1 MNKLKLTFL
10 LLISFLTISCGFHLR
25 GNQDLSNILPEIKI
39 QGVNKHSELGRE
51 LLSAL
56 SSAKVNVS
64 DESDTVL
71 IITQNNS
78 SKRVLSLDSAGR
90 ANQYE
95 LNYHLGFSLIKKTT
109 GDSLSSENLQSDSKL
124 NKGKYIDL
132 IPAQSINEKREY
144 LFDADLVLA
153 KADEE
158 ARLNSDMRQ
167 ASILQLIRRL
177 SFSLKKRQST
187 LISK

>member
-1 MNKLKLTFL
+1 MKKLTLL
-10 LLISFLTISCGFHLR
+10 LLISFLTMSCGFHLR

-51 LLSAL
+51 LLSTL

-64 DESDTVL
+64 DESGTVL
-71 IITQNNS
+71 IITQNKS

-95 LNYHLGFSLIKKTT
+95 LNYQLEFSLIERTS

-124 NKGKYIDL
+124 QKDKYIDL

-144 LFDADLVLA
+144 LFDANLVLA

-158 ARLNSDMRQ
+158 MRLNSDMRQ
-167 ASILQLIRRL
+167 AAILQLIRRL
-177 SFSLKKRQST
+177 SFSLKKRQSK
-187 LISK
+187 LMPK